1 MEEDNM
7 STVAKNYWVS
17 ISKTVNLGFYNDY
30 ITNPDKRLTS
40 LSELDSNFWQPYNS
54 AYKYMRDSGKLIIR
68 AKVVNSDSV
77 EIYQIYE
84 TKQDR
89 LEFLSMFDP
98 AVFHKDAKIKVIETE
113 YEITEL
119 EKDQLIEK
127 IISSENVLLQW
138 VKENHRK
145 PGMEIGDPLKND
157 KIILV

>member
-1 MEEDNM
+1 M
-7 STVAKNYWVS
+7 STLAKNYWVS
-17 ISKTVNLGFYNDY
+17 ISKTINPGFYNDY
-30 ITNPDKRLTS
+30 ITNPDKRLTT
-40 LSELDSNFWQPYNS
+40 LSKLDYSFWQKYNS
-54 AYKYMRDSGKLIIR
+54 AYNYMRESGKLIIR

-98 AVFHKDAKIKVIETE
+98 SVFHKDSKIVIEETE
-113 YEITEL
+113 YELNEL

-127 IISSENVLLQW
+127 IVSSNSVLLQW

-145 PGMEIGDPLKND
+145 PGMTIGDPLKND

>member
-1 MEEDNM
+1 M
-7 STVAKNYWVS
+7 
-17 ISKTVNLGFYNDY
+17 
-30 ITNPDKRLTS
+30 
-40 LSELDSNFWQPYNS
+40 
-54 AYKYMRDSGKLIIR
+54 KLNRIDQ
-68 AKVVNSDSV
+68 N
-77 EIYQIYE
+77 
-84 TKQDR
+84 
-89 LEFLSMFDP
+89 
-98 AVFHKDAKIKVIETE
+98 E